1 MLLVSGIMLLGY
13 PRALPGARE
22 RKRRMLESGELRPSD
37 EKVKIGLKGMLVVVF
52 KLITNATY
60 MFLTLGKLVR

>member
-13 PRALPGARE
+13 PRALSGARE